1 MRFGLVDSL
10 ERNAQLKTFDGVHW
24 HYEPWDMDIALGNKN
39 DGGIAYDPPID
50 RNTMLPGSVTTFAF
64 SGKSNNSDG
73 TSATSNWLWDAL
85 EAWSYWSNTIVPK
98 VADALY
104 VAGLTYD
111 NVSKMFDEDYAAK
124 WCEIMYNESGYF
136 KYIES
141 GKGDPTWLSWLQGS
155 RMTHRHW
162 WLSNSMDYYDAK
174 WFCGDYKSHYIYLR
188 ANVTEGSDINVT
200 ISPNKNTYMSVMKDG
215 VLQTTRP
222 VTKVSPLVYSMS
234 GGSNTKNPI
243 TIYGAN
249 FMESIDLSELAT
261 GFDGVELNGVWSDVL
276 GSPLKHLNVGT
287 ILTETQ
293 EGYTTTVAVL
303 GCQLQGQA
311 KVFQNLQTLNIRG
324 QRSQTDT
331 NALIYNNDM
340 AELRDFL
347 AMGSGITNFYSSQSG
362 NHFNKIE
369 IPSNVYTIQLNN
381 STWNTIEFWDC
392 EINPINN
399 LATLTQ
405 VEGIPTDVHEV
416 SFLGTTGSTQESI
429 LFVKNWIAAID
440 AAEGDFSQYYLNMD
454 KINWSDTTVGASNL
468 LTYEE
473 LSKIAQMR
481 NAKTSLKGYLVLKDT
496 GVDLTAAQLNNI
508 KSWFGDTVFTKNSSG
523 LVIDHKR
530 QYVQINIGGNVDIV
544 NGEVY
549 LTEGNSASLN
559 ATQFTLAEDATTNY
573 SWAIGAPTS
582 QDSYARYKG
591 LTVIQAADSNDG
603 IAYITSTQS
612 TEG

>member
-73 TSATSNWLWDAL
+73 TSATSNWLCDAL

-530 QYVQINIGGNVDIV
+530 QYV
-544 NGEVY
+544 
-549 LTEGNSASLN
+549 
-559 ATQFTLAEDATTNY
+559 
-573 SWAIGAPTS
+573 
-582 QDSYARYKG
+582 
-591 LTVIQAADSNDG
+591 
-603 IAYITSTQS
+603 
-612 TEG
+612 